1 MSKLRSVIRHEYMTI
16 VKQPSFW
23 AIMIAIPVLVG
34 GAIALSIIANVSSE
48 DRIEKLAKDL
58 KNVAI
63 VDESQLINQQV
74 VSSTG
79 LKLSPANQKD
89 ELREAVRTEQKDALI
104 VYPKDLAK
112 SQNYQV
118 YLSSNDF
125 TKSSS
130 VTSLADNLLKT
141 SLFLPLGSA
150 DIIALAQN
158 GAESKLTTYENGT
171 QTAGINEYV
180 VPGAFVILFYIIFA
194 FSVSYMLN
202 SVGEEKENR
211 SIEMVLT
218 HINPRS
224 LIVGKLLAVICVSL
238 TQVLFFV
245 LMGLLALFVVNN
257 LDGSIN
263 INIGL
268 PAGIDFTKLV
278 FDPIAIFFAASFL
291 TVGFLMFAG
300 FMTATAAITP
310 SMKEANSFSAV
321 FYIGAFIPFYFMTLL
336 ITDPENPVT
345 KFVTFFP
352 LTSPVVTLIRN
363 TIGNM
368 EILEASLALA
378 TMAVFMVISIAI
390 AVRAFSLGALE
401 FSNRVKLSSL
411 LKK

>member
-1 MSKLRSVIRHEYMTI
+1 MSKLRSVIRHEYLTI

-34 GAIALSIIANVSSE
+34 GAIGLSILASKSSGE
-48 DRIEKLAKDL
+48 RIEKIAKDL
-58 KNVAI
+58 KDVAI
-63 VDESQLINQQV
+63 VDKSSLIKQEV
-74 VSSTG
+74 VSAAG
-79 LKLSPANQKD
+79 LTLSNVDKTD
-89 ELREAVRTEQKDALI
+89 KLREAVRLEEKEALI
-104 VYPKDLAK
+104 VYPKNLK
-112 SQNYQV
+112 ESRRYQV

-130 VTSLADNLLKT
+130 VTSLADNLLEA

-158 GAESKLTTYENGT
+158 GAESKLTTYENGSP
-171 QTAGINEYV
+171 TAGINEYV
-180 VPGAFVILFYIIFA
+180 VPGIFVILFYIIFA

-211 SIEMVLT
+211 SMEIVLT
-218 HINPRS
+218 HVNPRS
-224 LIVGKLLAVICVSL
+224 LIIGKLLAVIFVAL
-238 TQVLFFV
+238 TQVLFFI
-245 LMGLLALFVVNN
+245 LLGLVGLFIINN
-257 LDGSIN
+257 VGVN

-268 PAGIDFTKLV
+268 PAGIDFTQLV
-278 FDPIAIFFAASFL
+278 FDPLAIFFGASFL
-291 TVGFLMFAG
+291 IVGFLMFAG

-321 FYIGAFIPFYFMTLL
+321 FYIGAFIPFYFITMLL
-336 ITDPENPVT
+336 TDPENPVT

-368 EILEASLALA
+368 EILEAMLALSV
-378 TMAVFMVISIAI
+378 MAVFMVISLAIAI
-390 AVRAFSLGALE
+390 RAFSLGALE
-401 FSNRVKLSSL
+401 FSNRIKLSSL